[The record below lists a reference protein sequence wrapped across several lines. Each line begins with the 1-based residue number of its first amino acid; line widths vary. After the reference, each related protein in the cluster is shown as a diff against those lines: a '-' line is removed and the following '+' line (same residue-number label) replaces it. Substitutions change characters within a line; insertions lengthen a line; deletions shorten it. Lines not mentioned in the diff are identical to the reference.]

1 VTKDLHD
8 RFSKR
13 ERGEG
18 ERGGGRG
25 GLRPI
30 IIWNYPNN
38 GVCFALDFIRA
49 KKKPFQFEF
58 SITNLQ
64 FTIAV

>member
-1 VTKDLHD
+1 MTV
-8 RFSKR
+8 SVR
-13 ERGEG
+13 EREGRGRGEG
-18 ERGGGRG
+18 GGG
-25 GLRPI
+25 GLMPI

-64 FTIAV
+64 ITIAV